1 MYARRRA
8 GIHRDGRRAIVYD
21 CGMSDTTIRLPPP
34 ARPILQ
40 LYRGAIK
47 GRDATEKRDVLA
59 RYCDRIVTIGLPAV
73 CFHGFPEELAN
84 AWDGLARL
92 AQNRGLLAA
101 AAWGLDGKNISAK
114 RKGELVGSV
123 LAKPSCVAGLLDAE
137 GQYDSDTGPADDMDE
152 AGALTLCKA
161 IQFAAPNAWVGDQ
174 PWYKI
179 TSHGDVRRTAKP
191 IEQGGTFSGFPVD
204 EFATVCNWGRFRQA
218 YIYNDLG
225 AYYRPTFDAMDKSW
239 AEIAP
244 SLRSLGL
251 ERPLRVTLQGYRW
264 KSHEFVDALL
274 SRGSCRGE
282 PVVIWCDPM
291 IAAPEER
298 GLRFVLWCEREGF
311 VSVGASAVDV
321 VKAAQAALNR
331 SGARLDVDGAAGDA
345 TLAAWETIT
354 AV

>member
-1 MYARRRA
+1 
-8 GIHRDGRRAIVYD
+8 
-21 CGMSDTTIRLPPP
+21 
-34 ARPILQ
+34 
-40 LYRGAIK
+40 
-47 GRDATEKRDVLA
+47 
-59 RYCDRIVTIGLPAV
+59 
-73 CFHGFPEELAN
+73 
-84 AWDGLARL
+84 
-92 AQNRGLLAA
+92 
-101 AAWGLDGKNISAK
+101 
-114 RKGELVGSV
+114 V